1 MSETVLTA
9 LITGGLALIGT
20 FLTVRNGNERIM
32 SELEK
37 HNAVQDEKIENLTR
51 EVRKHNGHQER
62 IVALETKVELLEKQS
77 K

>member
-1 MSETVLTA
+1 MSDTIITA

-20 FLTVRNGNERIM
+20 IFTVRQGNEKIM
-32 SELEK
+32 SELK
-37 HNAVQDEKIENLTR
+37 TANAVQDTKIEELTR

-62 IVALETKVELLEKQS
+62 IVALETKVELLEKQA

>member
-1 MSETVLTA
+1 MNETIATA
-9 LITGGLALIGT
+9 LITGGLTLLGT
-20 FLTVRNGNERIM
+20 FLTVRNGNEKIM

-37 HNAVQDEKIENLTR
+37 HNAVQDEKIETLTR

-62 IVALETKVELLEKQS
+62 IVALETKMELLEKQ

>member
-1 MSETVLTA
+1 MTA

-62 IVALETKVELLEKQS
+62 IVALETKVEMIEKEIQ
-77 K
+77 

>member
-1 MSETVLTA
+1 MSETVMTA

-20 FLTVRNGNERIM
+20 FLTVRSGNERIM

-62 IVALETKVELLEKQS
+62 IVALETKVEMIEKEMQ
-77 K
+77 